1 MSKKHVE
8 EQKLLI
14 ENFNKWI
21 NEEKCGEKEIE
32 ETSGHHTEAEPIEED
47 ESVNEVVN
55 LAATAFAISKLV
67 SILHQTLSGFNDLTK
82 VTDDLLK
89 DPNAPDSIKKAAVG
103 AKQAGSDIKDAAG
116 PIADDIPV
124 GQALGEK
131 AIEMIIKKHTGVD
144 INLRDL
150 GITIPGMGGKPT
162 PEPAKPEAKP
172 EEPQPEEPQPEE
184 TPEPEDD
191 AARARQGLL
200 PKYKADR
207 LAQRRARAKQRKR
220 KGKK

>member
-47 ESVNEVVN
+47 ESVNEVVG
-55 LAATAFAISKLV
+55 LAATGIAISKLV
-67 SILHQTLSGFNDLTK
+67 TILHKMLGLFNDLSK
-82 VTDDLLK
+82 VSDALLQ
-89 DPNAPDSIKKAAVG
+89 DPNAPDSIKKAAAG
-103 AKQAGSDIKDAAG
+103 AKQAGSDIKDGAG
-116 PIADDIPV
+116 PIANDIPV

-131 AIEMIIKKHTGVD
+131 AIEMIIKKHTGID

-162 PEPAKPEAKP
+162 PEPTKP
-172 EEPQPEEPQPEE
+172 EEKPEEPQPEE

-200 PKYKADR
+200 PKDKADR
-207 LAQRRARAKQRKR
+207 LAQLRAKYR

>member
-32 ETSGHHTEAEPIEED
+32 ETSGHHMEAEPIEED
-47 ESVNEVVN
+47 ESVNEGVTG
-55 LAATAFAISKLV
+55 LATTAIAISKLV
-67 SILHQTLSGFNDLTK
+67 SILHRTLSGFNDLTK

-162 PEPAKPEAKP
+162 PEPAEPEAK
-172 EEPQPEEPQPEE
+172 PEEPQPEE

-200 PKYKADR
+200 PQDKADR
-207 LAQRRARAKQRKR
+207 LAQLRARAKQRKR